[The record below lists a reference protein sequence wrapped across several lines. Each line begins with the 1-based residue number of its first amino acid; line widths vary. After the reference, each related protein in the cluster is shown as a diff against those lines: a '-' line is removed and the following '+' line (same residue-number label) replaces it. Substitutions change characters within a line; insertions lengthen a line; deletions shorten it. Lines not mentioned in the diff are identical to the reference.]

1 MKKLLIAAMLF
12 MTPSTMSIANA
23 DEYQIDIEG
32 MHAAINFRVSH
43 VGISWLTGRFDKF
56 DGTFIFDE
64 KDPAASKV
72 VVDIDVR
79 SVNSNHE
86 ARDAHIRE
94 ENYLNVEN
102 NPMAHFE
109 STSVETT
116 SDETGIIHGNLTLNG
131 VTKPFDLDATFVG
144 KGDDPWG
151 GYRAAFEAT
160 ATLSPA
166 DFDFKFKYGDVY
178 LSMYVEGV
186 RKNTDGTVDS
196 H

>member
-1 MKKLLIAAMLF
+1 MKKLLIAAMLLI
-12 MTPSTMSIANA
+12 TPLTMSIANA

-32 MHAAINFRVSH
+32 MHAAINFRVRH

-56 DGTFIFDE
+56 DGTYNFDE
-64 KDPAASKV
+64 NDPAASKV

-109 STSVETT
+109 STSVELTG
-116 SDETGIIHGNLTLNG
+116 DETGIIHGNLTLNG
-131 VTKPFDLDATFVG
+131 VTKPFDLDAKFVG

-151 GYRAAFEAT
+151 GYRSAFEAT

-186 RKNTDGTVDS
+186 RKNADGSVDS